1 VGHLGPHHR
10 FWERPILYYLDK
22 VSGPRL
28 ITSRADSSLVRQQ
41 SFHHQILAV
50 VGYNDG
56 IYSLSQNAL
65 NSLSEDR
72 NAEDVAVAEVEVA
85 VK

>member
-1 VGHLGPHHR
+1 VGLLGPQHG
-10 FWERPILYYLDK
+10 FWERPIQYYLNK

-28 ITSRADSSLVRQQ
+28 IKSRADSSRVRQQ
-41 SFHHQILAV
+41 SFHHQILAECFK
-50 VGYNDG
+50 
-56 IYSLSQNAL
+56 IYLSK
-65 NSLSEDR
+65 DK